1 MCFHIGK
8 WWQIH
13 KWCTL
18 TLKMD
23 TNTETHHQKLSP
35 SPNDNWKIVI
45 YLPICSQH
53 SMFYHSRNL
62 PPSSPLFKQFSIFGS
77 KGDILVE
84 LNLFNTF
91 KSHLL
96 MDSFIIHWRTWLQK
110 NTNHKNVFQVNI
122 NFKIIYWYN
131 PWYIFIPHIRRVA
144 IHELFIYFFLLSVV
158 EERKMISDNNHQ
170 FRSQLSI
177 LSSNQ
182 TQIKKNITV
191 LVNQLEAIFNQV
203 RV

>member
-23 TNTETHHQKLSP
+23 TNTEIHHKKLSP

-91 KSHLL
+91 KSYLL

-131 PWYIFIPHIRRVA
+131 PWYIFIPHIRR
-144 IHELFIYFFLLSVV
+144 IELQYMNYLFIFSFFQLL
-158 EERKMISDNNHQ
+158 
-170 FRSQLSI
+170 
-177 LSSNQ
+177 
-182 TQIKKNITV
+182 KNV
-191 LVNQLEAIFNQV
+191 KW
-203 RV
+203 

>member
-23 TNTETHHQKLSP
+23 TNTETHNQKLSP

-91 KSHLL
+91 KSYLL
-96 MDSFIIHWRTWLQK
+96 MDSFIIHWRTWLRE
-110 NTNHKNVFQVNI
+110 NTNLLPQKCLSGQYQF
-122 NFKIIYWYN
+122 YN
-131 PWYIFIPHIRRVA
+131 YM
-144 IHELFIYFFLLSVV
+144 LL
-158 EERKMISDNNHQ
+158 
-170 FRSQLSI
+170 
-177 LSSNQ
+177 
-182 TQIKKNITV
+182 
-191 LVNQLEAIFNQV
+191 
-203 RV
+203 

>member
-23 TNTETHHQKLSP
+23 TNTETHYQKLSP

-91 KSHLL
+91 KSYLL
-96 MDSFIIHWRTWLQK
+96 MDSFIIHWRTWKYNEKIQ
-110 NTNHKNVFQVNI
+110 TCYHKNVFQVNI
-122 NFKIIYWYN
+122 NFTIICWYNRYISQIGSCNTWIIYLHFPCFSCW
-131 PWYIFIPHIRRVA
+131 R
-144 IHELFIYFFLLSVV
+144 
-158 EERKMISDNNHQ
+158 
-170 FRSQLSI
+170 
-177 LSSNQ
+177 
-182 TQIKKNITV
+182 T
-191 LVNQLEAIFNQV
+191 
-203 RV
+203 

>member
-23 TNTETHHQKLSP
+23 TNTETHDKKLSQ

-91 KSHLL
+91 KSYLL
-96 MDSFIIHWRTWLQK
+96 MDSFIIH
-110 NTNHKNVFQVNI
+110 
-122 NFKIIYWYN
+122 
-131 PWYIFIPHIRRVA
+131 
-144 IHELFIYFFLLSVV
+144 
-158 EERKMISDNNHQ
+158 
-170 FRSQLSI
+170 
-177 LSSNQ
+177 
-182 TQIKKNITV
+182 
-191 LVNQLEAIFNQV
+191 
-203 RV
+203 